1 MMNGTTALTHEALWN
16 AIYLLNDAVVGIFG
30 MILSAAFCD
39 LDWTRK
45 RLLRYW
51 GCMAVI
57 LLVQAAVYCVADV
70 ALLRAIYPLVTHLPL
85 VVVLCVMKRQ
95 TIWPIVSV
103 LTAYLC
109 CQIRR
114 WIALLAMACFNGGSY
129 LQSTVELIVTL
140 PLLWVLLKFFAPAV
154 REIGRL
160 KPSMQ
165 FFFGIM
171 PAISYAF
178 DYLTRIYTDMLER
191 GLAAAVEFMPSM
203 CCVLYLVL
211 VLRSSAENAARSRL
225 EQIQEG
231 LRLQVSQATREISS
245 LRESDRQ
252 ASTYRHDLRHHMQFL
267 SGCIEN
273 GQTERAQAYIRQV
286 CAEIEAQKVR
296 RFCENEAVNLIL
308 SSFAQRAEDS
318 GVPLR
323 VRAEVPQFLPVAETD
338 LCVLL
343 SNALEN
349 ALHACQR
356 LRAES
361 KDCDIEAVAYEKSG
375 KFFLQVSNTCGP
387 DVRFRKGLPVTEAE
401 GHGIGVR
408 SICSIVERYNG
419 VYSFTA
425 NNGRFT
431 LRASL

>member
-1 MMNGTTALTHEALWN
+1 
-16 AIYLLNDAVVGIFG
+16 
-30 MILSAAFCD
+30 
-39 LDWTRK
+39 
-45 RLLRYW
+45 
-51 GCMAVI
+51 
-57 LLVQAAVYCVADV
+57 
-70 ALLRAIYPLVTHLPL
+70 
-85 VVVLCVMKRQ
+85 
-95 TIWPIVSV
+95 
-103 LTAYLC
+103 
-109 CQIRR
+109 
-114 WIALLAMACFNGGSY
+114 
-129 LQSTVELIVTL
+129 
-140 PLLWVLLKFFAPAV
+140 
-154 REIGRL
+154 
-160 KPSMQ
+160 MQ
-165 FFFGIM
+165 
-171 PAISYAF
+171 Y
-178 DYLTRIYTDMLER
+178 
-191 GLAAAVEFMPSM
+191 
-203 CCVLYLVL
+203 
-211 VLRSSAENAARSRL
+211 
-225 EQIQEG
+225 
-231 LRLQVSQATREISS
+231 
-245 LRESDRQ
+245 
-252 ASTYRHDLRHHMQFL
+252 L

>member
-1 MMNGTTALTHEALWN
+1 
-16 AIYLLNDAVVGIFG
+16 
-30 MILSAAFCD
+30 MI
-39 LDWTRK
+39 
-45 RLLRYW
+45 
-51 GCMAVI
+51 
-57 LLVQAAVYCVADV
+57 
-70 ALLRAIYPLVTHLPL
+70 
-85 VVVLCVMKRQ
+85 VLCVMKRR

-114 WIALLAMACFNGGSY
+114 WIALFAVACIGGGSNT
-129 LQSTVELIVTL
+129 QGVAELIVTL
-140 PLLWVLLKFFAPAV
+140 PLLWGLLKFVAPSV
-154 REIGRL
+154 RAIGRT
-160 KPSMQ
+160 KPSVQ
-165 FFFGIM
+165 VFFGIM

-178 DYLTRIYTDMLER
+178 DYLTRVYTDMLER
-191 GLAAAVEFMPSM
+191 GLEAAVEFMPSV
-203 CCVLYLVL
+203 CCVLYLVF
-211 VLRSSAENAARSRL
+211 VLRTSAENTERSRL
-225 EQIQEG
+225 EQAQAS

-308 SSFAQRAEDS
+308 SSYAQRAEDS
-318 GVPLR
+318 GVPMR

-343 SNALEN
+343 SNAMEN

-356 LRAES
+356 LRAEG
-361 KDCDIEAVAYEKSG
+361 KDCDIEALAYEKSG

-425 NNGRFT
+425 KNGRFT

>member
-1 MMNGTTALTHEALWN
+1 MDTASVVSSSTSSSTRTVSSEVKTVTPFSTAQRRIAAL
-16 AIYLLNDAVVGIFG
+16 
-30 MILSAAFCD
+30 
-39 LDWTRK
+39 
-45 RLLRYW
+45 
-51 GCMAVI
+51 
-57 LLVQAAVYCVADV
+57 
-70 ALLRAIYPLVTHLPL
+70 
-85 VVVLCVMKRQ
+85 
-95 TIWPIVSV
+95 
-103 LTAYLC
+103 
-109 CQIRR
+109 
-114 WIALLAMACFNGGSY
+114 
-129 LQSTVELIVTL
+129 
-140 PLLWVLLKFFAPAV
+140 
-154 REIGRL
+154 
-160 KPSMQ
+160 
-165 FFFGIM
+165 
-171 PAISYAF
+171 
-178 DYLTRIYTDMLER
+178 
-191 GLAAAVEFMPSM
+191 

-245 LRESDRQ
+245 LREADWQGKVLQGRYPPGSIFKTVTA
-252 ASTYRHDLRHHMQFL
+252 ASL
-267 SGCIEN
+267 IEN